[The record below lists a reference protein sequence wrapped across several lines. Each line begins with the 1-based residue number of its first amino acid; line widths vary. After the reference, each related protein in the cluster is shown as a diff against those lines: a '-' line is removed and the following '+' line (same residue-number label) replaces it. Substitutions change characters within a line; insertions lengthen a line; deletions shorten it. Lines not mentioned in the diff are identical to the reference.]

1 MQNKVVILPERRCAV
16 KATYKDVKSD
26 ILSKITT
33 GEWEPGNL
41 VPNEV
46 DLAATYG
53 CARATVNRA
62 MRELADDG
70 LIERRR
76 KAGTRV
82 RMTPIRQARFDIPI
96 VRVEIEEKGAEY
108 RYSLVSSS
116 VEPAPDWLRARLNLS
131 NKSKVLRLVCM
142 HYADGDP
149 YQHEDRW
156 INLTSLPQAQKVDFS
171 DVGPNEWLVS
181 TIPFSDVE
189 ISFSAGLADQRL
201 TDYLA
206 CAKGDPVFT
215 IERST
220 WWEGQA
226 VTYVRLTYK
235 PGHRLTTR
243 Y

>member
-1 MQNKVVILPERRCAV
+1 MKT
-16 KATYKDVKSD
+16 TYKDVKAD
-26 ILSKITT
+26 IQAKITK
-33 GEWEPGNL
+33 GEWSPGSH

-46 DLAATYG
+46 ELATIYG

-82 RMTPIRQARFDIPI
+82 RLTPVRQARFNIPI
-96 VRVEIEEKGAEY
+96 VRTEIEDMGAAY
-108 RYSLVSSS
+108 RYSLVSNE
-116 VEPAPDWLRARLNLS
+116 VEPAPDWLRARLKLTPDG
-131 NKSKVLRLVCM
+131 KALHLVCM

-156 INLTSLPQAQKVDFS
+156 INLASLPQAEVVDFTQS
-171 DVGPNEWLVS
+171 GPNEWLVS
-181 TIPFSDVE
+181 TIPFSNVE
-189 ISFSAGLADQRL
+189 ISFSAGLADKQ
-201 TDYLA
+201 LA
-206 CAKGDPVFT
+206 GHLAGNTGDPVFT

-220 WWEGQA
+220 WWEEQA
-226 VTYVRLTYK
+226 VTFVKLSYR

>member
-1 MQNKVVILPERRCAV
+1 M
-16 KATYKDVKSD
+16 KATYKDVKAD
-26 ILSKITT
+26 ILSKITK
-33 GEWEPGNL
+33 GDWAPGAL

-46 DLAATYG
+46 DLATTYG

-82 RMTPIRQARFDIPI
+82 RMSPIRQARFDIPL
-96 VRVEIEEKGAEY
+96 VRAEVEEKGAEY
-108 RYSLVSSS
+108 RFSLVSRD
-116 VEPAPDWLRARLNLS
+116 VTLAPDWLRARLNLPEQGR
-131 NKSKVLRLVCM
+131 VLRLICM

-156 INLTSLPQAQKVDFS
+156 INLTTLKRAEDVDFS
-171 DVGPNEWLVS
+171 EVGPNEWL
-181 TIPFSDVE
+181 TTEIPFSDAE
-189 ISFSAGLADQRL
+189 ISFSAGLADQGL
-201 TDYLA
+201 TDYLT
-206 CAKGDPVFT
+206 CSLGDPVFR
-215 IERST
+215 IDRAT

-226 VTYVRLTYK
+226 VTYVRLTYR
-235 PGHRLTTR
+235 PGHRITTR